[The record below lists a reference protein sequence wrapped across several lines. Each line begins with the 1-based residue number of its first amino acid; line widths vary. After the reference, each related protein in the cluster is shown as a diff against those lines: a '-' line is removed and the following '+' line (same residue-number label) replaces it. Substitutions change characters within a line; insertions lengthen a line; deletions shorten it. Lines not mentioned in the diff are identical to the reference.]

1 MKAEKYL
8 DWALKD
14 KEGRSPIPGN
24 CPREKGQRE
33 DPLAGVLS
41 LGEGG
46 GWGRVAEW
54 GAQVPTLDWGP
65 ELGCGMQGGASHT
78 HFSSEN
84 EKAGQET
91 SAELA

>member
-8 DWALKD
+8 DWSLKD
-14 KEGRSPIPGN
+14 KEGRSPIPGS

-54 GAQVPTLDWGP
+54 GCTSAWGP
-65 ELGCGMQGGASHT
+65 ELGCGVQGGASHT

>member
-8 DWALKD
+8 DWALKN
-14 KEGRSPIPGN
+14 KEGRSRIPGN

-54 GAQVPTLDWGP
+54 G
-65 ELGCGMQGGASHT
+65 C
-78 HFSSEN
+78 
-84 EKAGQET
+84 T
-91 SAELA
+91 SAHPRLGPGAWVWGAGRGFTHTFLQ